1 MFNRKRFVDIKNQHS
16 MNMYKFLAIIYRYH
30 KRNFNKDF
38 PYFATLCSIL
48 IILFINFCSAL
59 AFFDK
64 REVLSFWN
72 TESKATGYF
81 IGFLLFTP
89 AISILALL
97 FPASKIKK
105 KEQHLTD
112 KEYKIGK
119 YAFFLLW
126 VVSLILLFIVV

>member
-1 MFNRKRFVDIKNQHS
+1 
-16 MNMYKFLAIIYRYH
+16 MYKFLAIIYRYH
-30 KRNFNKDF
+30 KRNFDKDF
-38 PYFATLCSIL
+38 PCFATLCSIL

-59 AFFDK
+59 ALFDK

-72 TESKATGYF
+72 TESKARGYF

-89 AISILALL
+89 AILILALL

-119 YAFFLLW
+119 YAFFLLLVASL
-126 VVSLILLFIVV
+126 VVFYTVI